1 MVCYERLTCIYLI
14 LVSCRLIALLRAKCG
29 LSPQPLH
36 LILDEF
42 VRGFDLPVHSTT
54 DNRRAAVNASH
65 GYNRDDAEDVHR
77 LTARRA
83 SQESKQDDD
92 YDDGDAADADA
103 DTENQLTLVSQAV
116 ETLRRKI
123 LDAAREHL
131 EAQGKQIS
139 DYRAFRS
146 ALSFVAE
153 EFDATK
159 NGELDLNEFVACI
172 ESIGFQVT
180 KENLTLLKNC
190 FVCCGDDGEDPHDT
204 KISIAEFISFA
215 LAGIASSSGQTE
227 DRENLGIICSR
238 LREAVL
244 EHVKA
249 ARKKHADSIEDAVRF
264 VFRRAYPRKTQQS
277 CSVPMFLKALSRLH
291 LNVKPAQ
298 LARLVT
304 TLDKDGDRSISFDEL
319 LLWLRLRSTTAAARK
334 NSILTNELQHSPE
347 STVRRRTHITKA
359 SATAKIVRSV
369 LHQLAG
375 LSSTSSNG
383 SSWRPALTTLFGRI
397 DRNGSKKVTTDEIQ
411 SFMSS
416 QDSLVLQNVVTVA
429 CQSCG
434 DGAESALTT
443 LLPPSE
449 SLELP
454 VALAEMIVNTIDL
467 NRNGVVTLDE
477 WLEFLEHLQPGDASR
492 GDRFALVNSV
502 RTALQSVLPDE
513 VDLLAWFH
521 RLPGALPVLTASATT
536 GELGPTM
543 KLRVGAFKTALRSKV
558 GAKSISLPLEAID
571 EAMRH
576 LDSDSSGWI
585 TTTELQAWAFPV
597 RDLEE
602 IVRAITSRWQFE
614 HDTVALDD
622 KTDFAIRLYSRFDAD
637 GNGVLAQREIRGGL
651 ASFGLQLKTEEVAL
665 LTKAFN
671 LDRDG
676 CWSKAEFLAFV
687 YSIFPQSIFPKSSSA
702 GGGDLE
708 KTEAEDAGEQDIP
721 GVGNLDAGD
730 RARDEEDSGEEGYD
744 KDGFLSSHAS
754 AASSAAAYSSPH
766 GDSSQSGS
774 PASSTTENRAANYS
788 ADFD

>member
-1 MVCYERLTCIYLI
+1 MVFYERLTCIYLT

-36 LILDEF
+36 LTLGEF

-54 DNRRAAVNASH
+54 TDDRRAAVNASH
-65 GYNRDDAEDVHR
+65 GYHRDDTEDVHR

-83 SQESKQDDD
+83 SQESEQDGD
-92 YDDGDAADADA
+92 YDDDDDA
-103 DTENQLTLVSQAV
+103 DTEDQLTLVSQAV
-116 ETLRRKI
+116 ETLRHKI

-131 EAQGKQIS
+131 EAQDKQIS

-153 EFDATK
+153 EFDANK
-159 NGELDLNEFVACI
+159 NGELDLDEFVACI

-180 KENLTLLKNC
+180 KENLTLLINC
-190 FVCCGDDGEDPHDT
+190 FVCCGDDGEDPRDT
-204 KISIAEFISFA
+204 KISISEFISFA
-215 LAGIASSSGQTE
+215 LAGIASSSGQAE
-227 DRENLGIICSR
+227 DRENLGIVGSR

-249 ARKKHADSIEDAVRF
+249 ARKQHADSIEDAVRF

-277 CSVPMFLKALSRLH
+277 CSISMFLKALSRLH

-319 LLWLRLRSTTAAARK
+319 LLWLRLRSTAAAARR
-334 NSILTNELQHSPE
+334 NLMPANELHHSPE
-347 STVRRRTHITKA
+347 LTVRRRDHITKA
-359 SATAKIVRSV
+359 SATAKLVRSV

-375 LSSTSSNG
+375 LNSTSSNG
-383 SSWRPALTTLFGRI
+383 SSWRPALTTLFGQI
-397 DRNGSKKVTTDEIQ
+397 DRDGSKKVTTDEIQ
-411 SFMSS
+411 SFLSS
-416 QDSLVLQNVVTVA
+416 QDPLVLQNVVTVA
-429 CQSCG
+429 CQFCG

-449 SLELP
+449 SLVLS

-477 WLEFLEHLQPGDASR
+477 WLEFLKHLQPGDASR

-521 RLPGALPVLTASATT
+521 RLPGALPAPTASTTT

-543 KLRVGAFKTALRSKV
+543 KVRIGAFKTALRSKV
-558 GAKSISLPLEAID
+558 GTKSISLPLEAID
-571 EAMRH
+571 EAVRR

-602 IVRAITSRWQFE
+602 IVRAITSRWQLE
-614 HDTVALDD
+614 RDAVALDD
-622 KTDFAIRLYSRFDAD
+622 ETDFAIRLYSRFDAD
-637 GNGVLAQREIRGGL
+637 GNGVLTQREIRGGL

-687 YSIFPQSIFPKSSSA
+687 YSIFPQSIFPKSSLA
-702 GGGDLE
+702 AAGDLE
-708 KTEAEDAGEQDIP
+708 QTEVEDAGEQDVP
-721 GVGNLDAGD
+721 GAGDLDAGD
-730 RARDEEDSGEEGYD
+730 RVRDEEDSGEEGYN

-754 AASSAAAYSSPH
+754 AASSTAAYSSPH
-766 GDSSQSGS
+766 GDSSQRGS
-774 PASSTTENRAANYS
+774 PASSTTENRAADYS
-788 ADFD
+788 ANFD